1 VKGAVAGR
9 IRDDSIAEVRQATD
23 VVVLVGE
30 YVTLRPGGGTRM
42 KGLCPFHQ
50 EKTPSFTVDSTR
62 GLYHCLAG
70 ETRVL
75 TWEGVRPIR
84 ELAGGTHRILA
95 RDGNWVEAPF
105 YSFGVQPLMRLVV
118 SRNGQVKE
126 LFATA
131 EHRWLVRSG
140 ADRRSVREV
149 VTSELRPG
157 QRLAWVF
164 PPTRVK
170 GVTPSAFGIAHGIT
184 YGDGSYLDSGS
195 RAELDPIK
203 DAPLLKWF
211 PHSRVTQRG
220 PHLRVHDLPRF
231 FKELPPLDESSS
243 YLFGWLAGYV
253 AADGHVAK
261 DGTIMLHCAKRESLE
276 FVRAVCTR
284 LGIGTYG
291 VTEQVRQG
299 FPGRE
304 PSSIFRIHFVNE
316 DLTEEFF
323 LLDQHRF
330 RFCSSS
336 KAFAR
341 RGWVVQSV
349 EPTDRVEE
357 VFCAVVD
364 QGHAFA
370 LEDNILTG
378 NCFGCGVGGDAIDFL
393 MKQETLSFTEAVE
406 RLAHRAGIELRYEGR
421 SAGERGSMG
430 RKSRLVAAHA
440 AAVDYYHQALVASP
454 DGRPARAYLSSRGI
468 DRAVAERFR
477 LGWAPAGSWEALVG
491 HLRGKGFRPEE
502 LTEAGLART
511 GGRGLRDAFHA
522 RVLFPI
528 FDVAGD
534 PVAFGGRLLDA
545 DEGRGPKYVNTA
557 ETPIWHKGRALYA
570 LNWAKTA
577 IVQAGHAVVVEGYTD
592 VIACHQAGVPQA
604 VATCGTALRAEHFKL
619 LGRFTDR
626 VVLAFD
632 ADAAGGRAAGRGI
645 AELVAA
651 PEASLSA
658 HVLTMPSG
666 LDPAEYVGKYG
677 GAAFRELVETAQPL
691 VRWWL
696 DRKLAEFDL
705 SHPEGKARA
714 LRELAPVLTTVPDF
728 LQRGTYARSVVL
740 RLGLD
745 EYGPEYQSLIGGQAP
760 ARPQVTAKAPP
771 RSRSPQA
778 RVECEAL
785 KFALQHPDWTADEF
799 ERWEPDWFTTPAT
812 SASFAALH
820 KAGGTGKPLDAV
832 LEAAANETD
841 RRFLR
846 GLAVEAF
853 AAEEN
858 RAYADQVFRRLEELR
873 LTRAIDQLKGNLQ
886 RMNPVER
893 PHEYTQVFEELIAL
907 EARRRALREPR
918 PGGDG
923 GLPER
928 TA

>member
-1 VKGAVAGR
+1 
-9 IRDDSIAEVRQATD
+9 
-23 VVVLVGE
+23 
-30 YVTLRPGGGTRM
+30 VTLRPGGGTRM

-50 EKTPSFTVDSTR
+50 EKTPSFTVDSSR
-62 GLYHCLAG
+62 RLWHCLAG

-95 RDGNWVEAPF
+95 RNGDWVEAPF
-105 YSFGVQPLMRLVV
+105 FSFGVQPLMRLVV

-131 EHRWLVRSG
+131 EHRWFVRSG
-140 ADRRSVREV
+140 MGHHSMREV
-149 VTSELRPG
+149 TTEGLRPG
-157 QRLAWVF
+157 HRLVWKF
-164 PPTRVK
+164 PGTRVK
-170 GVTPSAFGIAHGIT
+170 QTTPSPFGIAHGIT
-184 YGDGSYLDSGS
+184 FGDGHRNGTGTT
-195 RAELDPIK
+195 AQLDPIK

-211 PHSRVTQRG
+211 PNSFVTEREDRI
-220 PHLRVHDLPRF
+220 LVHHLPRM
-231 FKELPPLDESSS
+231 FKEVPPLDESVP
-243 YLFGWLAGYV
+243 YLYGWLAGYV

-261 DGTIMLHCAKRESLE
+261 DGTVMLHCADRETLE
-276 FVRAVCTR
+276 YVRAVCTR

-291 VTEQVRQG
+291 VTEQVRVG

-304 PSSIFRIHFVNE
+304 PSSLFRIHFVDE

-323 LLDQHRF
+323 LLDQHRI
-330 RFCSSS
+330 RFTGSP

-341 RGWVVQSV
+341 RGWVVRSV

-357 VFCAVVD
+357 VYCAVVD
-364 QGHAFA
+364 QGHAFV
-370 LEDNILTG
+370 LEDNILTS
-378 NCFGCGVGGDAIDFL
+378 NCFGCSQGGDAIDFL
-393 MKQETLSFTEAVE
+393 MRQETLSFTEAVE

-440 AAVDYYHQALVASP
+440 EAVEFYHRALVESP
-454 DGRPARAYLSSRGI
+454 DGRNARAYLSSRGM

-477 LGWAPAGSWEALVG
+477 LGWAPGRSWDALVG
-491 HLRGKGFRPEE
+491 HLRNKGFRPEE

-534 PVAFGGRLLDA
+534 PVAFGGRLLDV

-557 ETPIWHKGRALYA
+557 ETAIWHKGRALYA
-570 LNWAKTA
+570 LNWAKSE
-577 IVQAGHAVVVEGYTD
+577 IVKAGFAVVVEGYTD
-592 VIACHQAGVPQA
+592 VVACHQAGVAQA

-619 LGRFTDR
+619 LSRFTGK
-626 VVLAFD
+626 VVLSFD
-632 ADAAGGRAAGRGI
+632 ADAAGSTAVERGI
-645 AELVAA
+645 REWIGT
-651 PEASLSA
+651 PEATFSA
-658 HVLTMPSG
+658 HVIVVPG
-666 LDPAEYVGKYG
+666 GADPAEYIASRGVE
-677 GAAFRELVETAQPL
+677 AFRALVAESEPL

-696 DRKLAEFDL
+696 DRNLARYQL
-705 SHPEGKARA
+705 VTPEERRRA
-714 LRELAPVLTTVPDF
+714 AQDVIPIIQGVPDYG
-728 LQRGTYARSVVL
+728 QRTGYARYVVQ
-740 RLGLD
+740 RLHLD
-745 EYGPEYQSLIGGQAP
+745 EAEYLAIVAGQAQP
-760 ARPQVTAKAPP
+760 RPRVEVKTPP

-785 KFALQHPDWTADEF
+785 KFALQHPEWTAEAA
-799 ERWEPDWFTTPAT
+799 ERWAPDWFSTPGT
-812 SASFAALH
+812 LAAFTALTE
-820 KAGGTGKPLDAV
+820 AGGPGKPLEAV
-832 LEAAANETD
+832 LEAAATETD

-853 AAEEN
+853 AATEN
-858 RAYADQVFRRLEELR
+858 RGYADEVFRRLEELR
-873 LTRAIDQLKGNLQ
+873 LTRVIDQLKGTLQ

-893 PHEYTQVFEELIAL
+893 PHEYTRVFEELIAL

-923 GLPER
+923 DLPER

>member
-9 IRDDSIAEVRQATD
+9 IRDDSIAEIRQATD

-62 GLYHCLAG
+62 GLWH
-70 ETRVL
+70 
-75 TWEGVRPIR
+75 
-84 ELAGGTHRILA
+84 
-95 RDGNWVEAPF
+95 
-105 YSFGVQPLMRLVV
+105 
-118 SRNGQVKE
+118 
-126 LFATA
+126 
-131 EHRWLVRSG
+131 
-140 ADRRSVREV
+140 
-149 VTSELRPG
+149 
-157 QRLAWVF
+157 
-164 PPTRVK
+164 
-170 GVTPSAFGIAHGIT
+170 
-184 YGDGSYLDSGS
+184 
-195 RAELDPIK
+195 
-203 DAPLLKWF
+203 
-211 PHSRVTQRG
+211 
-220 PHLRVHDLPRF
+220 
-231 FKELPPLDESSS
+231 
-243 YLFGWLAGYV
+243 
-253 AADGHVAK
+253 
-261 DGTIMLHCAKRESLE
+261 
-276 FVRAVCTR
+276 
-284 LGIGTYG
+284 
-291 VTEQVRQG
+291 
-299 FPGRE
+299 
-304 PSSIFRIHFVNE
+304 
-316 DLTEEFF
+316 
-323 LLDQHRF
+323 
-330 RFCSSS
+330 
-336 KAFAR
+336 
-341 RGWVVQSV
+341 
-349 EPTDRVEE
+349 
-357 VFCAVVD
+357 
-364 QGHAFA
+364 
-370 LEDNILTG
+370 
-378 NCFGCGVGGDAIDFL
+378 CFGCSQGGDAIDFL

-440 AAVDYYHQALVASP
+440 AAVDFYHQALVASP

-577 IVQAGHAVVVEGYTD
+577 IVQAGYAVVVEGYTD

-666 LDPAEYVGKYG
+666 LDPAEYVGRYG
-677 GAAFRELVETAQPL
+677 GAAFRELVEAAQPL

-696 DRKLAEFDL
+696 DRRLAEFDL

-745 EYGPEYQSLIGGQAP
+745 EYGPEYQALIGGQAP

-785 KFALQHPDWTADEF
+785 KFALQHPEWTADEF
-799 ERWEPDWFTTPAT
+799 ERWRPDWFTTPAT
-812 SASFAALH
+812 SASFAALRQ
-820 KAGGTGKPLDAV
+820 AGGTGKPLEAV
-832 LEAAANETD
+832 LEAAANEAD

-858 RAYADQVFRRLEELR
+858 RGYADQVFRRLEELR

-893 PHEYTQVFEELIAL
+893 PHEYTEVFEELIAL

-918 PGGDG
+918 PGGEG

>member
-1 VKGAVAGR
+1 VKDAVAGR
-9 IRDDSIAEVRQATD
+9 IRDDSIAELREATD
-23 VVVLVGE
+23 VVALVGE

-50 EKTPSFTVDSTR
+50 EKTPSFTVDSSR
-62 GLYHCLAG
+62 RLFHCLAG
-70 ETRVL
+70 ETHVL

-84 ELAGGTHRILA
+84 ELAGGTHRILG
-95 RDGNWVEAPF
+95 RDGKWAEAPF

-131 EHRWLVRSG
+131 EHRWFVRSG
-140 ADRRSVREV
+140 ASLHSVRGV
-149 VTSELRPG
+149 LTRELRPG
-157 QRLAWVF
+157 QSLAWKF
-164 PPTRVK
+164 PSNRVK
-170 GVTPSAFGIAHGIT
+170 DVTPSAFGIAHGIT
-184 YGDGSYLDSGS
+184 YGDGSYLDTGS

-203 DAPLLKWF
+203 DAQLLKWF

-220 PHLRVHDLPRF
+220 PHLRVYDLPRF
-231 FKELPPLDESSS
+231 FKEPPPLDESVS
-243 YLFGWLAGYV
+243 YLYGWLAGYV

-261 DGTIMLHCAKRESLE
+261 DGTVMLHCASRETLE
-276 FVRAVCTR
+276 YVRAICTR

-291 VTEQVRQG
+291 VTEQVREG

-304 PSSIFRIHFVNE
+304 PSSLFRIHFVNE

-323 LLDQHRF
+323 LLDQHRI
-330 RFCSSS
+330 RFSSS
-336 KAFAR
+336 PKAFAR
-341 RGWVVQSV
+341 RGWVVRSV

-357 VFCAVVD
+357 VYCAVVD
-364 QGHAFA
+364 QGHAFV
-370 LEDNILTG
+370 LEDNILTS
-378 NCFGCGVGGDAIDFL
+378 NCFGCSQGGDAIDFL
-393 MKQETLSFTEAVE
+393 MRQETLSFTEAVE

-440 AAVDYYHQALVASP
+440 EAVEFYHRALVESP
-454 DGRPARAYLSSRGI
+454 DGRNARAYLSSRGM
-468 DRAVAERFR
+468 DRAAAERFR
-477 LGWAPAGSWEALVG
+477 LGWAPGRSWDALVG
-491 HLRGKGFRPEE
+491 HLRAKGFRPEE

-534 PVAFGGRLLDA
+534 PVAFGGRLLDV

-557 ETPIWHKGRALYA
+557 ETAIWHKGRALYA
-570 LNWAKTA
+570 LNWAKSE
-577 IVQAGHAVVVEGYTD
+577 IVKAGFAVVVEGYTD
-592 VIACHQAGVPQA
+592 VVACHQAGVAQA

-619 LGRFTDR
+619 LSRFTDK
-626 VVLAFD
+626 VVLSFD
-632 ADAAGGRAAGRGI
+632 ADAAGSTAVERGI
-645 AELVAA
+645 REWIGT
-651 PEASLSA
+651 PEATFSA
-658 HVLTMPSG
+658 HVIVVPG
-666 LDPAEYVGKYG
+666 GADPAEYIASRGVE
-677 GAAFRELVETAQPL
+677 AFRALVAGSEPL

-696 DRKLAEFDL
+696 DRNLARYQL
-705 SHPEGKARA
+705 VTPEERRRA
-714 LRELAPVLTTVPDF
+714 AQDVIPIIQGVPDYG
-728 LQRGTYARSVVL
+728 QRTGYARYVVQ
-740 RLGLD
+740 RLHLD
-745 EYGPEYQSLIGGQAP
+745 EAEYLAIVAGQAP
-760 ARPQVTAKAPP
+760 PRPRVEVKVPP

-785 KFALQHPDWTADEF
+785 KFALQHPEWTAEAA
-799 ERWEPDWFTTPAT
+799 ERWAPDWFSTPGT
-812 SASFAALH
+812 LAAFTALTE
-820 KAGGTGKPLDAV
+820 AGGPGKPLEAV
-832 LEAAANETD
+832 LEAAATETD

-853 AAEEN
+853 AATEN
-858 RAYADQVFRRLEELR
+858 RGYADEVFRRLEELR
-873 LTRAIDQLKGNLQ
+873 LTRVIDQLKGTLQ

-893 PHEYTQVFEELIAL
+893 PHEYTRVFEELIAL

-923 GLPER
+923 DLPER

>member
-1 VKGAVAGR
+1 VKDTVAGR
-9 IRDDSIAEVRQATD
+9 IRDESIAELREATD
-23 VVVLVGE
+23 VVALVAE

-50 EKTPSFTVDSTR
+50 EKTPSFTVDSSR
-62 GLYHCLAG
+62 GLWHCLAG

-75 TWEGVRPIR
+75 TWQGVRPIR

-95 RDGNWVEAPF
+95 RDGNWVDAPF
-105 YSFGVQPLMRLVV
+105 HSFGVQPLMRLVV

-131 EHRWLVRSG
+131 EHRWFIHSGASHHTDRVVTTHELRSG
-140 ADRRSVREV
+140 HRLMSRF
-149 VTSELRPG
+149 PG
-157 QRLAWVF
+157 
-164 PPTRVK
+164 TRVK
-170 GVTPSAFGIAHGIT
+170 RTTPSPFGIAHGIT
-184 YGDGSYLDSGS
+184 FGDGHRNGSGS
-195 RAELDPIK
+195 MAQLDPVK
-203 DAPLLKWF
+203 DVALLKWF
-211 PHSRVTQRG
+211 PHSFVTEREDRI
-220 PHLRVHDLPRF
+220 LVHHLPRM
-231 FKELPPLDESSS
+231 FKEVPPLDESVS
-243 YLFGWLAGYV
+243 YLYGWLAGCV

-261 DGTIMLHCAKRESLE
+261 DGTVMLNSADRETLE
-276 FVRAVCTR
+276 KVRAVCTR

-291 VTEQVRQG
+291 VTEQVREG

-304 PSSIFRIHFVNE
+304 PSSRFRIHLVNE

-323 LLDQHRF
+323 LLDQHRI
-330 RFCSSS
+330 RFSSS
-336 KAFAR
+336 PKAYAR
-341 RGWVVQSV
+341 RGWVVRSV

-357 VFCAVVD
+357 VYCAVVD
-364 QGHAFA
+364 PGHAFV

-378 NCFGCGVGGDAIDFL
+378 NCFGCSQGGDAIDFL

-440 AAVDYYHQALVASP
+440 EAVEFYQRALIESP
-454 DGRPARAYLSSRGI
+454 DGRNARAYLTSRGI

-477 LGWAPAGSWEALVG
+477 LGWSPARSWDALVG

-511 GGRGLRDAFHA
+511 GPRGLRDAFHA

-534 PVAFGGRLLDA
+534 PVAFGGRLLDV

-577 IVQAGHAVVVEGYTD
+577 IVQDGFAVVVEGYTD
-592 VIACHQAGVPQA
+592 VIACHQAGVAQA

-619 LGRFTDR
+619 LGRFTGK
-626 VVLAFD
+626 VVLSFD
-632 ADAAGGRAAGRGI
+632 ADSAGSTAVERGI
-645 AELVAA
+645 REWIST
-651 PEASLSA
+651 PEATFST
-658 HVLTMPSG
+658 HVIVVPG
-666 LDPAEYVGKYG
+666 GADPAEFIASRGVE
-677 GAAFRELVETAQPL
+677 AFRALVADSEPL

-696 DRKLAEFDL
+696 DRHLARYQL
-705 SHPEGKARA
+705 VTPEERRRA
-714 LRELAPVLTTVPDF
+714 GQDVIPIVQSVPDYM
-728 LQRGTYARSVVL
+728 QRTGYARYVVQ
-740 RLGLD
+740 RLHLD
-745 EYGPEYQSLIGGQAP
+745 EAEYLAMVAGHPA
-760 ARPQVTAKAPP
+760 ARPRVEVKAPP

-785 KFALQHPDWTADEF
+785 KFSLQHPDWAAEAA
-799 ERWEPDWFTTPAT
+799 ERWAPDWFSTPGT
-812 SASFAALH
+812 LAAFTALRE
-820 KAGGTGKPLDAV
+820 AGGPGKPLEAV
-832 LEAAANETD
+832 LEAAATETD

-846 GLAVEAF
+846 GLAVESF

-858 RAYADQVFRRLEELR
+858 RAYADEVFRRLEELR
-873 LTRAIDQLKGNLQ
+873 LTRVIDQLKGTLQ
-886 RMNPVER
+886 RMNPVEQ
-893 PHEYTQVFEELIAL
+893 PHEYTRVFEELIAL

-918 PGGDG
+918 PEGDG
-923 GLPER
+923 NLPER
-928 TA
+928 PA

>member
-1 VKGAVAGR
+1 VAGR
-9 IRDDSIAEVRQATD
+9 IRDESIAELREATD
-23 VVVLVGE
+23 VVALVGE

-50 EKTPSFTVDSTR
+50 EKTPSFTVDSSR
-62 GLYHCLAG
+62 GLWHCLAG

-84 ELAGGTHRILA
+84 ELAGGAHRILA

-131 EHRWLVRSG
+131 EHRWFIRSG
-140 ADRRSVREV
+140 ENHRSMREV
-149 VTSELRPG
+149 VTRELRPG
-157 QRLAWVF
+157 HRLVWKF
-164 PPTRVK
+164 PANRVK
-170 GVTPSAFGIAHGIT
+170 DVEPSAFGIAHGIT
-184 YGDGSYLDSGS
+184 YGDGSFLGTGT

-220 PHLRVHDLPRF
+220 PHLRVYDLPRF
-231 FKELPPLDESSS
+231 FKALPPLDETVS
-243 YLFGWLAGYV
+243 YLYGWLAGYV

-261 DGTIMLHCAKRESLE
+261 DGTVMLHCASRATLE
-276 FVRAVCTR
+276 YVRAVCTR

-291 VTEQVRQG
+291 ITEQVREG

-304 PSSIFRIHFVNE
+304 PSSLFRIHFVNE

-330 RFCSSS
+330 RFSSS
-336 KAFAR
+336 PKAFAR
-341 RGWVVQSV
+341 RGWVVRSV

-357 VFCAVVD
+357 VYCAVVD
-364 QGHAFA
+364 QGHAFT

-378 NCFGCGVGGDAIDFL
+378 NCFGCSQGGDAIDFL

-440 AAVDYYHQALVASP
+440 EAVEFYHRALVESP
-454 DGRPARAYLSSRGI
+454 DGRTARAYLSSRGV

-477 LGWAPAGSWEALVG
+477 LGWAPVRSWDALVG

-511 GGRGLRDAFHA
+511 GPRGLRDAFHA

-534 PVAFGGRLLDA
+534 PVAFGGRLLDV

-570 LNWAKTA
+570 LNWAKQA
-577 IVQAGHAVVVEGYTD
+577 IVQDGFAVVVEGYTD
-592 VIACHQAGVPQA
+592 VIACHQAGVAQA

-619 LGRFTDR
+619 LGRFTQK
-626 VVLAFD
+626 VVLSFD
-632 ADAAGGRAAGRGI
+632 ADAAGSTAVERGI
-645 AELVAA
+645 REWIGT
-651 PEASLSA
+651 PEATFSA
-658 HVLTMPSG
+658 HVLVVPG
-666 LDPAEYVGKYG
+666 GADPAEYIASRGVE
-677 GAAFRELVETAQPL
+677 AFRALVAESQPL

-696 DRKLAEFDL
+696 DRNL
-705 SHPEGKARA
+705 SRYQLVTPEERRRA
-714 LRELAPVLTTVPDF
+714 GQDVIPIIQSVPDYM
-728 LQRGTYARSVVL
+728 QRVGYARYVVQ
-740 RLGLD
+740 RLHLD
-745 EYGPEYQSLIGGQAP
+745 EQEYLAMVVGQRAV
-760 ARPQVTAKAPP
+760 RPQVEVKAPP

-785 KFALQHPDWTADEF
+785 KFALQHPDWTAEAA
-799 ERWEPDWFTTPAT
+799 ERWAPDWFSTPGTLAAF
-812 SASFAALH
+812 SALTE
-820 KAGGTGKPLDAV
+820 AGGPGKPLEAV
-832 LEAAANETD
+832 LEAAATETD

-858 RAYADQVFRRLEELR
+858 RGYADEVFRRLEELR
-873 LTRAIDQLKGNLQ
+873 LTRVIDQLKGTLQ

-893 PHEYTQVFEELIAL
+893 PHEYTAVFEELIAL

-923 GLPER
+923 DLPER

>member
-1 VKGAVAGR
+1 VKSAVAGR
-9 IRDDSIAEVRQATD
+9 IRDESIAELRQATD
-23 VVVLVGE
+23 VVALVGE

-50 EKTPSFTVDSTR
+50 EKTPSFTVDSSR
-62 GLYHCLAG
+62 GLWHCLAG
-70 ETRVL
+70 DTRVL

-84 ELAGGTHRILA
+84 ELADDTHRILA
-95 RDGNWVEAPF
+95 RDGNWVVAPF
-105 YSFGVQPLMRLVV
+105 YSFGLQPLMRLVV

-131 EHRWLVRSG
+131 EHRWFVRDG
-140 ADRRSVREV
+140 GGHRAVREV
-149 VTSELRPG
+149 VTSELRPS
-157 QRLAWVF
+157 QRLASKF
-164 PPTRVK
+164 PGTRVK
-170 GVTPSAFGIAHGIT
+170 QTTPSPFGIAHGIT
-184 YGDGSYLDSGS
+184 FGDGSRNGTGTM
-195 RAELDPIK
+195 AQLDPVK

-211 PHSRVTQRG
+211 PNSFVTEREDRI
-220 PHLRVHDLPRF
+220 LVHHLPRM
-231 FKELPPLDESSS
+231 FKEVPPLDESVP
-243 YLFGWLAGYV
+243 YLYGWLAGYV

-261 DGTIMLHCAKRESLE
+261 DGTVMLHCADRATLE
-276 FVRAVCTR
+276 YVRAVCTR

-291 VTEQVRQG
+291 ITEQVREG

-304 PSSIFRIHFVNE
+304 PSSLFRIHFVNE

-323 LLDQHRF
+323 LLDQHRL
-330 RFCSSS
+330 RFSSS
-336 KAFAR
+336 PKAFAR
-341 RGWVVQSV
+341 RGWVVRSV

-357 VFCAVVD
+357 VFCAIVD
-364 QGHAFA
+364 QGHAFV

-378 NCFGCGVGGDAIDFL
+378 NCFGCGLGGDAIDFL

-406 RLAHRAGIELRYEGR
+406 RLAHRAGIEVRYEGR
-421 SAGERGSMG
+421 SAGERGSLG

-440 AAVDYYHQALVASP
+440 EAVEFYHRALVSSP
-454 DGRPARAYLSSRGI
+454 DGRNARAYLSSRGI

-502 LTEAGLART
+502 LTEAGLARA
-511 GGRGLRDAFHA
+511 GARGLRDAFHA

-534 PVAFGGRLLDA
+534 PVAFGGRLLDV
-545 DEGRGPKYVNTA
+545 DEGRGPKYVNTS

-570 LNWAKTA
+570 LNWAKTE
-577 IVQAGHAVVVEGYTD
+577 IVKAGFAVVVEGYTD
-592 VIACHQAGVPQA
+592 VIACHQAGVAQA

-619 LGRFTDR
+619 LGRFTDK
-626 VVLAFD
+626 VVLSFD
-632 ADAAGGRAAGRGI
+632 ADAAGSTALERGI
-645 AELVAA
+645 REWIST
-651 PEASLSA
+651 PEATFSA
-658 HVLTMPSG
+658 HVIVVPG
-666 LDPAEYVGKYG
+666 GADPAEYIASRGVE
-677 GAAFRELVETAQPL
+677 AFRALVAESEPL

-696 DRKLAEFDL
+696 DHNLARYQL
-705 SHPEGKARA
+705 VTPEERRRA
-714 LRELAPVLTTVPDF
+714 AQDVIPIIQSIPDYV
-728 LQRGTYARSVVL
+728 QRTGYARYIVQ
-740 RLGLD
+740 RLHLD
-745 EYGPEYQSLIGGQAP
+745 ESEYLAVVAGQP
-760 ARPQVTAKAPP
+760 ARSRIAVKAPP

-785 KFALQHPDWTADEF
+785 KFALQHPEWTAEAA
-799 ERWEPDWFTTPAT
+799 ERWAPDWFST
-812 SASFAALH
+812 SGTLAAFTALTE
-820 KAGGTGKPLDAV
+820 AGGPGKPLEAI
-832 LEAAANETD
+832 LEAAATETD

-858 RAYADQVFRRLEELR
+858 RGYADEVFRRLEELR
-873 LTRAIDQLKGNLQ
+873 LTRVIDQLKGTLQ

-893 PHEYTQVFEELIAL
+893 PHEYTRVFEELIAL

-923 GLPER
+923 DLPER

>member
-1 VKGAVAGR
+1 VKSAVAGR
-9 IRDDSIAEVRQATD
+9 IRDESIAELRQATD
-23 VVVLVGE
+23 VVALVGE

-50 EKTPSFTVDSTR
+50 EKTPSFTVDSSR
-62 GLYHCLAG
+62 GLWHCLAG
-70 ETRVL
+70 DTRVL

-84 ELAGGTHRILA
+84 ELADDTHRILA
-95 RDGNWVEAPF
+95 RDGNWVVAPF
-105 YSFGVQPLMRLVV
+105 YSFGLQPLMRLVV

-131 EHRWLVRSG
+131 EHRWFVRDG
-140 ADRRSVREV
+140 GGHRAVREV
-149 VTSELRPG
+149 VTSELRPS
-157 QRLAWVF
+157 QRLASKF
-164 PPTRVK
+164 PGTRVK
-170 GVTPSAFGIAHGIT
+170 QTTPSPFGIAHGIT
-184 YGDGSYLDSGS
+184 FGDGSRNGTGTM
-195 RAELDPIK
+195 AQLDPVK

-211 PHSRVTQRG
+211 PNSFVTEREDRI
-220 PHLRVHDLPRF
+220 LVHHLPRM
-231 FKELPPLDESSS
+231 FKEVPPLDESVP
-243 YLFGWLAGYV
+243 YLYGWLAGYV

-261 DGTIMLHCAKRESLE
+261 DGTVMLHCADRATLE
-276 FVRAVCTR
+276 YVRAVCTR

-291 VTEQVRQG
+291 ITGQVREG

-304 PSSIFRIHFVNE
+304 PSSLFRIHFVNE

-323 LLDQHRF
+323 LLDQHRL
-330 RFCSSS
+330 RFSSS
-336 KAFAR
+336 PKAFAR
-341 RGWVVQSV
+341 RGWVVRSV

-357 VFCAVVD
+357 VFCAIVD
-364 QGHAFA
+364 QGHAFV

-378 NCFGCGVGGDAIDFL
+378 NCFGCGLGGDAIDFL

-406 RLAHRAGIELRYEGR
+406 RLAHRAGIEVRYEGR
-421 SAGERGSMG
+421 SAGERGSLG

-440 AAVDYYHQALVASP
+440 EAVEFYHRALVSSP
-454 DGRPARAYLSSRGI
+454 DGRNARAYLSSRGI

-502 LTEAGLART
+502 LTEAGLARA
-511 GGRGLRDAFHA
+511 GARGLRDAFHA

-534 PVAFGGRLLDA
+534 PVAFGGRLLDV
-545 DEGRGPKYVNTA
+545 DEGRGPKYVNTS

-570 LNWAKTA
+570 LNWAKTE
-577 IVQAGHAVVVEGYTD
+577 IVKAGFAVVVEGYTD
-592 VIACHQAGVPQA
+592 VIACHQAGVAQA

-619 LGRFTDR
+619 LGRFTDK
-626 VVLAFD
+626 VVLSFD
-632 ADAAGGRAAGRGI
+632 ADAAGSTALERGI
-645 AELVAA
+645 REWIST
-651 PEASLSA
+651 PEATFSA
-658 HVLTMPSG
+658 HVIVVPG
-666 LDPAEYVGKYG
+666 GADPAEYIASRGVE
-677 GAAFRELVETAQPL
+677 AFRALVAESEPL

-696 DRKLAEFDL
+696 DHNLARYQL
-705 SHPEGKARA
+705 VTPEERRRA
-714 LRELAPVLTTVPDF
+714 AQDVIPTIQSIPDYV
-728 LQRGTYARSVVL
+728 QRTGYARYIVQ
-740 RLGLD
+740 RLHLD
-745 EYGPEYQSLIGGQAP
+745 ESEYLAVVAGQP
-760 ARPQVTAKAPP
+760 ARSRIAVKAPP

-785 KFALQHPDWTADEF
+785 KFALQHPEWTAEAA
-799 ERWEPDWFTTPAT
+799 ERWAPDWFST
-812 SASFAALH
+812 SGTLAAFTALTE
-820 KAGGTGKPLDAV
+820 AGGPGKPLEAI
-832 LEAAANETD
+832 LEAAATETD

-858 RAYADQVFRRLEELR
+858 RGYADEVFRRLEELR
-873 LTRAIDQLKGNLQ
+873 LTRVIDQLKGTLQ

-893 PHEYTQVFEELIAL
+893 PHEYTRVFEELIAL

-918 PGGDG
+918 SGGDG
-923 GLPER
+923 DLPER

>member
-1 VKGAVAGR
+1 VKSAVAGR
-9 IRDDSIAEVRQATD
+9 IRDESIAELRQATD
-23 VVVLVGE
+23 VVALVGE

-50 EKTPSFTVDSTR
+50 EKTPSFTVDSSR
-62 GLYHCLAG
+62 GLWHCLAG
-70 ETRVL
+70 DTRVL

-84 ELAGGTHRILA
+84 ELAGDTHRILA
-95 RDGNWVEAPF
+95 RDGNWVVAPF
-105 YSFGVQPLMRLVV
+105 YSFGLQPLMRLVV

-131 EHRWLVRSG
+131 EHRWFVRDG
-140 ADRRSVREV
+140 GGHRAVREV
-149 VTSELRPG
+149 VTSELRPS
-157 QRLAWVF
+157 QRLASKF
-164 PPTRVK
+164 PGTRVK
-170 GVTPSAFGIAHGIT
+170 QTTPSPFGIAHGIT
-184 YGDGSYLDSGS
+184 FGDGSRNGTGTM
-195 RAELDPIK
+195 AQLDPVK

-211 PHSRVTQRG
+211 PNSFVTEREDRI
-220 PHLRVHDLPRF
+220 LVHHLPRM
-231 FKELPPLDESSS
+231 FKEVPPLDESVP
-243 YLFGWLAGYV
+243 YLYGWLAGYV

-261 DGTIMLHCAKRESLE
+261 DGTVMLHCADRATLE
-276 FVRAVCTR
+276 YVRAVCTR

-291 VTEQVRQG
+291 ITGQVREG

-304 PSSIFRIHFVNE
+304 PSSLFRIHFVNE

-323 LLDQHRF
+323 LLDQHRL
-330 RFCSSS
+330 RFSSS
-336 KAFAR
+336 PKAFAR
-341 RGWVVQSV
+341 RGWVVRSV

-357 VFCAVVD
+357 VFCAIVD
-364 QGHAFA
+364 QGHAFV

-378 NCFGCGVGGDAIDFL
+378 NCFGCGLGGDAIDFL

-406 RLAHRAGIELRYEGR
+406 RLAHRAGIEVRYEGR
-421 SAGERGSMG
+421 SAGERGSLG

-440 AAVDYYHQALVASP
+440 EAVEFYHRALVSSP
-454 DGRPARAYLSSRGI
+454 DGRNARAYLSSRGI

-502 LTEAGLART
+502 LTEAGLARA
-511 GGRGLRDAFHA
+511 GARGLRDAFHA

-534 PVAFGGRLLDA
+534 PVAFGGRLLDV
-545 DEGRGPKYVNTA
+545 DEGRGPKYVNTS

-570 LNWAKTA
+570 LNWAKTE
-577 IVQAGHAVVVEGYTD
+577 IVKAGFAVVVEGYTD
-592 VIACHQAGVPQA
+592 VIACHQAGVAQA

-619 LGRFTDR
+619 LGRFTDK
-626 VVLAFD
+626 VVLSFD
-632 ADAAGGRAAGRGI
+632 ADAAGSTALERGI
-645 AELVAA
+645 REWIST
-651 PEASLSA
+651 PEATFSA
-658 HVLTMPSG
+658 HVIVVPG
-666 LDPAEYVGKYG
+666 GADPAEYIASRGVE
-677 GAAFRELVETAQPL
+677 AFRALVAESEPL

-696 DRKLAEFDL
+696 DHNLARYQL
-705 SHPEGKARA
+705 VTPEERRRA
-714 LRELAPVLTTVPDF
+714 AQDVIPIIQSIPDYV
-728 LQRGTYARSVVL
+728 QRTGYARYIVQ
-740 RLGLD
+740 RLHLD
-745 EYGPEYQSLIGGQAP
+745 ESEYLAVVAGQP
-760 ARPQVTAKAPP
+760 ARSRIAVKAPP

-785 KFALQHPDWTADEF
+785 KFALQHPEWTAEAA
-799 ERWEPDWFTTPAT
+799 ERWAPDWFST
-812 SASFAALH
+812 SGTLAAFTALTE
-820 KAGGTGKPLDAV
+820 AGGPGKPLEAI
-832 LEAAANETD
+832 LEAAATETD

-858 RAYADQVFRRLEELR
+858 RGYADEVFRRLEELR
-873 LTRAIDQLKGNLQ
+873 LTRVIDQLKGTLQ

-893 PHEYTQVFEELIAL
+893 PHEYTRVFEELIAL

-918 PGGDG
+918 SGGDG
-923 GLPER
+923 DLPER

>member
-23 VVVLVGE
+23 VVALAGE

-50 EKTPSFTVDSTR
+50 EKTPSFTVDSSR
-62 GLYHCLAG
+62 QLWHCLAG

-75 TWEGVRPIR
+75 TRQGVRPIG
-84 ELAGGTHRILA
+84 ELAGGTHRILG
-95 RDGNWVEAPF
+95 RDGRWVDAPF
-105 YSFGVQPLMRLVV
+105 YSFGVQPLMRVV
-118 SRNGQVKE
+118 VGRNGQVKE

-131 EHRWLVRSG
+131 EHRWFVRSG
-140 ADRRSVREV
+140 ENHRSMREV
-149 VTSELRPG
+149 VTRELKPG
-157 QRLAWVF
+157 KRLVSKF
-164 PPTRVK
+164 PANRIRRT
-170 GVTPSAFGIAHGIT
+170 TPSPFGIAHGIT
-184 YGDGSYLDSGS
+184 YGDGTRYGSGS
-195 RAELDPIK
+195 IAQLDPVK
-203 DAPLLKWF
+203 DVSLLKWF
-211 PHSRVTQRG
+211 PHSVVSDNGRSLVVR
-220 PHLRVHDLPRF
+220 HLPRF
-231 FKELPPLDESSS
+231 FKELPPLDESVD
-243 YLFGWLAGYV
+243 YLYGWLAGYV

-261 DGTIMLHCAKRESLE
+261 DGTVMLNSAERDALE
-276 FVRAVCTR
+276 YVRAVCTR

-291 VTEQVRQG
+291 ITEQVREG

-304 PSSIFRIHFVNE
+304 PSPLFRIHFVNE

-323 LLDQHRF
+323 LLDQHRL
-330 RFCSSS
+330 RFSSS
-336 KAFAR
+336 PKVFAR
-341 RGWVVQSV
+341 RGWVVRSV

-357 VFCAVVD
+357 VYCAIVD
-364 QGHAFA
+364 QGHAFV

-378 NCFGCGVGGDAIDFL
+378 NCFGCSQGGDAIDFL

-406 RLAHRAGIELRYEGR
+406 RLAHRAGIEVRYEGR
-421 SAGERGSMG
+421 SAGERGGMG

-440 AAVDYYHQALVASP
+440 AAVDFYHQALVASP

-491 HLRGKGFRPEE
+491 DLRGKGFRPEE

-522 RVLFPI
+522 RVLFPV

-592 VIACHQAGVPQA
+592 VIACHQAGVPQT
-604 VATCGTALRAEHFKL
+604 VATCGTALRAEHFRL

-666 LDPAEYVGKYG
+666 LDPAEYVGRYG

-696 DRKLAEFDL
+696 DRQLARFDL
-705 SHPEGKARA
+705 RHPEGKARA
-714 LRELAPVLTTVPDF
+714 ARELVPLLRSVPDA
-728 LQRGTYARSVVL
+728 LQRTEYARSVVQ
-740 RLGLD
+740 RLHLD
-745 EYGPEYQSLIGGQAP
+745 EAEYFAMVTGQVP

-785 KFALQHPDWTADEF
+785 KFALQHPDWTADAF
-799 ERWEPDWFTTPAT
+799 QRWEPDWFVTPAA
-812 SASFAALH
+812 SASYAALRQ
-820 KAGGTGKPLDAV
+820 AGGPAKPLGTV
-832 LEAAANETD
+832 LEAAATETD

>member
-1 VKGAVAGR
+1 VKDAVAGR
-9 IRDDSIAEVRQATD
+9 IRDESIAEIREATD
-23 VVVLVGE
+23 VVALVGE

-50 EKTPSFTVDSTR
+50 EKTPSFTVDSSR
-62 GLYHCLAG
+62 RLFHCLAG
-70 ETRVL
+70 ETHVL

-84 ELAGGTHRILA
+84 ELAGGTHRILG
-95 RDGNWVEAPF
+95 RDGKWVEAPF
-105 YSFGVQPLMRLVV
+105 YSFGVQPLMRVVV
-118 SRNGQVKE
+118 SRNGQTKE

-131 EHRWLVRSG
+131 EHRWFVRSG
-140 ADRRSVREV
+140 ASHHTDRV
-149 VTSELRPG
+149 VTTQDLRAG
-157 QRLAWVF
+157 HRLISKF
-164 PPTRVK
+164 PRTRVK
-170 GVTPSAFGIAHGIT
+170 RTTPSPFGIAHGIT
-184 YGDGSYLDSGS
+184 FGDGHRNGSGS
-195 RAELDPIK
+195 IAQLDPVK
-203 DAPLLKWF
+203 DVALLKWF
-211 PHSRVTQRG
+211 PHSFVTDHDDRI
-220 PHLRVHDLPRF
+220 LVHHLPRM
-231 FKELPPLDESSS
+231 FKELPPLDESVA
-243 YLFGWLAGYV
+243 YLYGWLAGYV

-261 DGTIMLHCAKRESLE
+261 DGTVMLNSADRAALE
-276 FVRAVCTR
+276 HVRAVCTR

-291 VTEQVRQG
+291 ITEQMREG

-304 PSSIFRIHFVNE
+304 PSSLFRIHFVNE

-323 LLDQHRF
+323 LLDQHRI
-330 RFCSSS
+330 RFSSS
-336 KAFAR
+336 PKAFAR
-341 RGWVVQSV
+341 RRWVVRSV

-364 QGHAFA
+364 QGHAFV

-393 MKQETLSFTEAVE
+393 MRQETLSFTEAVE

-440 AAVDYYHQALVASP
+440 EAVEFYHRALVESP
-454 DGRPARAYLSSRGI
+454 DGRNARAYLSSRGM

-477 LGWAPAGSWEALVG
+477 LGWAPGRSWDALVG
-491 HLRGKGFRPEE
+491 HLRNKGFRPEE
-502 LTEAGLART
+502 LTDAGLART

-534 PVAFGGRLLDA
+534 PVAFGGRLLDV

-557 ETPIWHKGRALYA
+557 ETAIWHKGRALYA
-570 LNWAKTA
+570 LNWAKSE
-577 IVQAGHAVVVEGYTD
+577 IVKAGFAVVVEGYTD
-592 VIACHQAGVPQA
+592 VVACHQAGVAQA

-619 LGRFTDR
+619 LSRFTGK
-626 VVLAFD
+626 VVLSFD
-632 ADAAGGRAAGRGI
+632 ADAAGSTAVERGI
-645 AELVAA
+645 REWIGT
-651 PEASLSA
+651 PEATFSA
-658 HVLTMPSG
+658 HVIVVPG
-666 LDPAEYVGKYG
+666 GADPAEYIASRGVE
-677 GAAFRELVETAQPL
+677 AFRALVAESEPL

-696 DRKLAEFDL
+696 DRNLARYQL
-705 SHPEGKARA
+705 VTPEERRRA
-714 LRELAPVLTTVPDF
+714 AQDVIPIIQGVPDYG
-728 LQRGTYARSVVL
+728 QRTGYARYVVQ
-740 RLGLD
+740 RLHLD
-745 EYGPEYQSLIGGQAP
+745 EAEYLAIVAGQAQP
-760 ARPQVTAKAPP
+760 RPRVEVKTPP

-785 KFALQHPDWTADEF
+785 KFALQHPEWTAEAA
-799 ERWEPDWFTTPAT
+799 ERWAPDWFSTPGT
-812 SASFAALH
+812 LAAFTALVE
-820 KAGGTGKPLDAV
+820 AGGPGKPLEAV
-832 LEAAANETD
+832 LEAAATETD

-853 AAEEN
+853 AATEN
-858 RAYADQVFRRLEELR
+858 RGYADEVFRRLEELR
-873 LTRAIDQLKGNLQ
+873 LTRVIDQLKGTLQ

-893 PHEYTQVFEELIAL
+893 PHEYTRVFEELIAL

-923 GLPER
+923 DLPER

>member
-1 VKGAVAGR
+1 VKDAVAGR
-9 IRDDSIAEVRQATD
+9 IRDESIAEIREATD
-23 VVVLVGE
+23 VVALVGE

-50 EKTPSFTVDSTR
+50 EKTPSFTVDSSR
-62 GLYHCLAG
+62 RLFHCLAG
-70 ETRVL
+70 ETHVL

-84 ELAGGTHRILA
+84 ELAGGTHRILG
-95 RDGNWVEAPF
+95 RDGKWVEAPF
-105 YSFGVQPLMRLVV
+105 YSFGVQPLMRVVV
-118 SRNGQVKE
+118 SRNGQTKE

-131 EHRWLVRSG
+131 EHRWFVRSG
-140 ADRRSVREV
+140 ASHHTDRV
-149 VTSELRPG
+149 VTTQDLRAG
-157 QRLAWVF
+157 HRLISKF
-164 PPTRVK
+164 PRTRVK
-170 GVTPSAFGIAHGIT
+170 RTTPSPFGIAHGIT
-184 YGDGSYLDSGS
+184 FGDGHRNGSGS
-195 RAELDPIK
+195 IAQLDPVK
-203 DAPLLKWF
+203 DVALLKWF
-211 PHSRVTQRG
+211 PHSFVTDHDDRI
-220 PHLRVHDLPRF
+220 LVHHLPRM
-231 FKELPPLDESSS
+231 FKELPPLDESVA
-243 YLFGWLAGYV
+243 YLYGWLAGYV

-261 DGTIMLHCAKRESLE
+261 DGTVMLNSADRAALE
-276 FVRAVCTR
+276 HVRAVCTR

-291 VTEQVRQG
+291 ITEQMREG

-304 PSSIFRIHFVNE
+304 PSSLFRIHFVNE

-323 LLDQHRF
+323 LLDQHRI
-330 RFCSSS
+330 RFSSS
-336 KAFAR
+336 PKAFAR
-341 RGWVVQSV
+341 RRWVVRSV

-364 QGHAFA
+364 QGHAFV

-393 MKQETLSFTEAVE
+393 MRQETLSFTEAVE

-440 AAVDYYHQALVASP
+440 EAVEFYHRALVESP
-454 DGRPARAYLSSRGI
+454 DGRNARAYLSSRGM

-477 LGWAPAGSWEALVG
+477 LGWAPGRSWDALVG
-491 HLRGKGFRPEE
+491 HLRNKGFRPEE

-534 PVAFGGRLLDA
+534 PVAFGGRLLDV

-557 ETPIWHKGRALYA
+557 ETAIWHKGRALYA
-570 LNWAKTA
+570 LNWAKSE
-577 IVQAGHAVVVEGYTD
+577 IVKAGFAVVVEGYTD
-592 VIACHQAGVPQA
+592 VVACHQAGVAQA

-619 LGRFTDR
+619 LSRFTGK
-626 VVLAFD
+626 VVLSFD
-632 ADAAGGRAAGRGI
+632 ADAAGSTAVERGI
-645 AELVAA
+645 REWIGT
-651 PEASLSA
+651 PEATFSA
-658 HVLTMPSG
+658 HVIVVPG
-666 LDPAEYVGKYG
+666 GADPAEYIASRGVE
-677 GAAFRELVETAQPL
+677 AFRALVAESEPL

-696 DRKLAEFDL
+696 DRNLARYQL
-705 SHPEGKARA
+705 VTPEERRRA
-714 LRELAPVLTTVPDF
+714 AQDVIPIIQGVPDYG
-728 LQRGTYARSVVL
+728 QRTGYARYVVQ
-740 RLGLD
+740 RLHLD
-745 EYGPEYQSLIGGQAP
+745 EAEYLAIVAGQAQP
-760 ARPQVTAKAPP
+760 RPRVEVKTPP

-785 KFALQHPDWTADEF
+785 KFALQHPEWTAEAA
-799 ERWEPDWFTTPAT
+799 ERWAPDWFSTPGT
-812 SASFAALH
+812 LAAFTALAE
-820 KAGGTGKPLDAV
+820 AGGPGKPLEAV
-832 LEAAANETD
+832 LEAAATETD

-853 AAEEN
+853 AATEN
-858 RAYADQVFRRLEELR
+858 RGYADEVFRRLEELR
-873 LTRAIDQLKGNLQ
+873 LTRVIDQLKGTLQ

-893 PHEYTQVFEELIAL
+893 PHEYTRVFEELIAL

-923 GLPER
+923 DLPER

>member
-62 GLYHCLAG
+62 GLWH
-70 ETRVL
+70 
-75 TWEGVRPIR
+75 
-84 ELAGGTHRILA
+84 
-95 RDGNWVEAPF
+95 
-105 YSFGVQPLMRLVV
+105 
-118 SRNGQVKE
+118 
-126 LFATA
+126 
-131 EHRWLVRSG
+131 
-140 ADRRSVREV
+140 
-149 VTSELRPG
+149 
-157 QRLAWVF
+157 
-164 PPTRVK
+164 
-170 GVTPSAFGIAHGIT
+170 
-184 YGDGSYLDSGS
+184 
-195 RAELDPIK
+195 
-203 DAPLLKWF
+203 
-211 PHSRVTQRG
+211 
-220 PHLRVHDLPRF
+220 
-231 FKELPPLDESSS
+231 
-243 YLFGWLAGYV
+243 
-253 AADGHVAK
+253 
-261 DGTIMLHCAKRESLE
+261 
-276 FVRAVCTR
+276 
-284 LGIGTYG
+284 
-291 VTEQVRQG
+291 
-299 FPGRE
+299 
-304 PSSIFRIHFVNE
+304 
-316 DLTEEFF
+316 
-323 LLDQHRF
+323 
-330 RFCSSS
+330 
-336 KAFAR
+336 
-341 RGWVVQSV
+341 
-349 EPTDRVEE
+349 
-357 VFCAVVD
+357 
-364 QGHAFA
+364 
-370 LEDNILTG
+370 
-378 NCFGCGVGGDAIDFL
+378 CFGCSQGGDAIDFL

-406 RLAHRAGIELRYEGR
+406 RLAHRAGLELRYEGR

-440 AAVDYYHQALVASP
+440 AAVDFYHQALVTSP

-577 IVQAGHAVVVEGYTD
+577 IVQGGHAVVVEGYTD

-666 LDPAEYVGKYG
+666 LDPAEYVGRYG
-677 GAAFRELVETAQPL
+677 GEAFRELVEAAQPL

-696 DRKLAEFDL
+696 DRQLAGFDL

-728 LQRGTYARSVVL
+728 LQRATYARSVVL

-745 EYGPEYQSLIGGQAP
+745 EYGPEYQALIGGQAP

-785 KFALQHPDWTADEF
+785 KFALQHPEWSADEF
-799 ERWEPDWFTTPAT
+799 ERWRPDWFTTPAT
-812 SASFAALH
+812 SASFAALRN
-820 KAGGTGKPLDAV
+820 AGGTGKPLEAV

-858 RAYADQVFRRLEELR
+858 RGYADQVFRRLEELR

-893 PHEYTQVFEELIAL
+893 PHEYTEVFEELIAL

-918 PGGDG
+918 PGGEG

>member
-1 VKGAVAGR
+1 MAGR
-9 IRDDSIAEVRQATD
+9 IRDESIAEIREATD
-23 VVVLVGE
+23 VVALVAE

-50 EKTPSFTVDSTR
+50 EKTPSFTVDSSR
-62 GLYHCLAG
+62 RLWHCLAG

-84 ELAGGTHRILA
+84 ELAGGTHRILG
-95 RDGNWVEAPF
+95 RDGRWVDAPF
-105 YSFGVQPLMRLVV
+105 YSFGVQPLMRVVV
-118 SRNGQVKE
+118 SRNGQTKE
-126 LFATA
+126 LFATP
-131 EHRWLVRSG
+131 EHRWFVRSG
-140 ADRRSVREV
+140 ENRRSMREV
-149 VTSELRPG
+149 TTRELRPG
-157 QRLAWVF
+157 KRLVSRF
-164 PPTRVK
+164 PT
-170 GVTPSAFGIAHGIT
+170 
-184 YGDGSYLDSGS
+184 
-195 RAELDPIK
+195 
-203 DAPLLKWF
+203 
-211 PHSRVTQRG
+211 SRVRRG
-220 PHLRVHDLPRF
+220 
-231 FKELPPLDESSS
+231 
-243 YLFGWLAGYV
+243 YL

-261 DGTIMLHCAKRESLE
+261 DGTVMAHCASRATLES
-276 FVRAVCTR
+276 VRAVCTR
-284 LGIGTYG
+284 PGIGTDG
-291 VTEQVRQG
+291 ITEQVREG
-299 FPGRE
+299 
-304 PSSIFRIHFVNE
+304 
-316 DLTEEFF
+316 F
-323 LLDQHRF
+323 LLDQHRI
-330 RFCSSS
+330 RFSSCPE
-336 KAFAR
+336 AHAR
-341 RGWVVQSV
+341 RGWVVRSV

-357 VFCAVVD
+357 VYCAVVE
-364 QGHAFA
+364 QGHAFV

-378 NCFGCGVGGDAIDFL
+378 NCFGCSQGGDAIDFL

-440 AAVDYYHQALVASP
+440 EAVEFYHRALVSSP
-454 DGRPARAYLSSRGI
+454 DGRNARAYLSSRGM

-477 LGWAPAGSWEALVG
+477 LGWAPGRSWDALVG
-491 HLRGKGFRPEE
+491 HLRAKGFRPEE

-534 PVAFGGRLLDA
+534 PVAFGGRLLDV

-570 LNWAKTA
+570 LNWAKSE
-577 IVQAGHAVVVEGYTD
+577 IVKAGFAVVVEGYTD
-592 VIACHQAGVPQA
+592 VIACHQSGVAQA

-626 VVLAFD
+626 IVLAFD
-632 ADAAGGRAAGRGI
+632 ADAAGGRAAGRGV

-658 HVLTMPSG
+658 HVLTMPAG
-666 LDPAEYVGKYG
+666 LDPAEYLGRYG
-677 GAAFRELVETAQPL
+677 GDAFRELVSAAQPL
-691 VRWWL
+691 LRWWL
-696 DRKLAEFDL
+696 DWKLASFDL
-705 SHPEGKARA
+705 GQPEGRTRA
-714 LRELAPVLTTVPDF
+714 VREITPVMTSVPDF
-728 LQRGTYARSVVL
+728 SQRRAYARSVVL

-745 EYGPEYQSLIGGQAP
+745 EYGPEYQALLGGQP
-760 ARPQVTAKAPP
+760 TRSQVEVKAPP

-785 KFALQHPDWTADEF
+785 KFALQHPDWTAEAA
-799 ERWEPDWFTTPAT
+799 ERWAPDWFSTPGT
-812 SASFAALH
+812 LAAFTALTE
-820 KAGGTGKPLDAV
+820 AGGPGKPLEAV
-832 LEAAANETD
+832 LEAAATETD

-858 RAYADQVFRRLEELR
+858 RGYADEVFRRLEDFR
-873 LTRAIDQLKGNLQ
+873 LARVIDRLKGTLQ

-893 PHEYTQVFEELIAL
+893 PHEYTAIFEQLIAL

-918 PGGDG
+918 SGGDG
-923 GLPER
+923 DLPER

>member
-1 VKGAVAGR
+1 MAGR

-23 VVVLVGE
+23 VVLLVGE

-62 GLYHCLAG
+62 GLWH
-70 ETRVL
+70 
-75 TWEGVRPIR
+75 
-84 ELAGGTHRILA
+84 
-95 RDGNWVEAPF
+95 
-105 YSFGVQPLMRLVV
+105 
-118 SRNGQVKE
+118 
-126 LFATA
+126 
-131 EHRWLVRSG
+131 
-140 ADRRSVREV
+140 
-149 VTSELRPG
+149 
-157 QRLAWVF
+157 
-164 PPTRVK
+164 
-170 GVTPSAFGIAHGIT
+170 
-184 YGDGSYLDSGS
+184 
-195 RAELDPIK
+195 
-203 DAPLLKWF
+203 
-211 PHSRVTQRG
+211 
-220 PHLRVHDLPRF
+220 
-231 FKELPPLDESSS
+231 
-243 YLFGWLAGYV
+243 
-253 AADGHVAK
+253 
-261 DGTIMLHCAKRESLE
+261 
-276 FVRAVCTR
+276 
-284 LGIGTYG
+284 
-291 VTEQVRQG
+291 
-299 FPGRE
+299 
-304 PSSIFRIHFVNE
+304 
-316 DLTEEFF
+316 
-323 LLDQHRF
+323 
-330 RFCSSS
+330 
-336 KAFAR
+336 
-341 RGWVVQSV
+341 
-349 EPTDRVEE
+349 
-357 VFCAVVD
+357 
-364 QGHAFA
+364 
-370 LEDNILTG
+370 
-378 NCFGCGVGGDAIDFL
+378 CFGCSQGGDAIDFL

-406 RLAHRAGIELRYEGR
+406 RLAHRAGIEVRYEGR

-440 AAVDYYHQALVASP
+440 EAVEFYHRALVDSA
-454 DGRPARAYLSSRGI
+454 DGRPARAYLSSRGV
-468 DRAVAERFR
+468 DRTVAARFR

-545 DEGRGPKYVNTA
+545 DEGRGPKYVNTS
-557 ETPIWHKGRALYA
+557 ESPIWHKGRVLYA

-666 LDPAEYVGKYG
+666 LDPAEFVGKYG
-677 GAAFRELVETAQPL
+677 GDAFRELVASAQPL
-691 VRWWL
+691 VGWWL
-696 DRKLAEFDL
+696 DRQLASFDL

-728 LQRGTYARSVVL
+728 LQRSSYARSVVL

-745 EYGPEYQSLIGGQAP
+745 EYGPEYQALIGGQAP
-760 ARPQVTAKAPP
+760 PRPQATAKVPP

-785 KFALQHPDWTADEF
+785 KFALQHPDWTVEVF

-812 SASFAALH
+812 RASFTALRE
-820 KAGGTGKPLDAV
+820 AGGTGKPLEMV
-832 LEAAANETD
+832 LEAAATETD

-846 GLAVEAF
+846 GLAVESF

-858 RAYADQVFRRLEELR
+858 RGYADEVFRRLEEFR

-893 PHEYTQVFEELIAL
+893 PHEYTQVFEQLIAL